1 MTPFSCGGGDNYQA
15 QTCVK
20 SGYVTGASHYVI
32 KVASGG
38 YPMKNSGLVQLYSQ
52 VTGRLEMIL
61 LDEGLLT
68 ELRTAAAGAVS
79 ARLLSPDLD
88 GDEMACI
95 GMLGTGIQARY
106 QLRYLAHVTTCRRV
120 RVWGRTEA
128 YVKKFIADLKAEG
141 WDVASVD
148 SPQKLLSTTEHDF
161 YCPLIITTTSARE
174 PLLKLV
180 ESKKRAQPLHI
191 TCIGSDATGKME
203 IDPAL
208 VATADLLVTDSRLQ
222 ARERGEYEEA
232 LVKGLVS
239 LDNVLELG
247 ELVQR
252 KDLHRRKEG
261 GNREEDCRFTIFDSS
276 GVAVQDC
283 VIATMFL
290 QKELQD
296 RK

>member
-1 MTPFSCGGGDNYQA
+1 
-15 QTCVK
+15 
-20 SGYVTGASHYVI
+20 
-32 KVASGG
+32 
-38 YPMKNSGLVQLYSQ
+38 
-52 VTGRLEMIL
+52 MIL

-128 YVKKFIADLKAEG
+128 HVKKFIADLKAEG

-191 TCIGSDATGKME
+191 TCIGSDVTGKME

-261 GNREEDCRFTIFDSS
+261 GNGEEDCRFTIFDSS